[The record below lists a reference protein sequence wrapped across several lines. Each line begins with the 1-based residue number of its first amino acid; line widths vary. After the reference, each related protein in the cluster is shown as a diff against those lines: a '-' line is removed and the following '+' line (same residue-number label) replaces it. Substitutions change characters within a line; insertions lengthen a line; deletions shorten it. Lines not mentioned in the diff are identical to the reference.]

1 MKQLGKIWVFFD
13 GKTKTQSKPLNITQA
28 QALILNLLKQ
38 KSTNIYMWTPG
49 WNEWMEMNMFLE
61 SEQDFFVLPPSFRNK
76 IDDKTQLITQIKDDK
91 TVLSKTNVLSDEAS
105 KAFNNVP
112 NSFTE
117 AMSEPLT
124 KKIDYGYFFPDF
136 RAEQI
141 DININKINKNFSPNT
156 RPDDNMG
163 NVTSVSSDR
172 RDRVRFNFKLE
183 ILLVSKSGKTFRSES
198 DNISMG
204 GIKLIDK
211 IPKEFLYMDFNL
223 IIINKLE
230 KDPKKTRIHFNTKC
244 VGDITDPC
252 RLVFVNPDKKNKELL
267 EKLINTYIKQ
277 SKAA

>member
-13 GKTKTQSKPLNITQA
+13 GKTKTQSKPLNVTQA

-49 WNEWMEMNMFLE
+49 WNEWMEMTMFLD

-91 TVLSKTNVLSDEAS
+91 TVLSKTNVFSDEAT
-105 KAFNNVP
+105 KAFNNAP

-141 DININKINKNFSPNT
+141 DININKINKNFSPKAPTEANI
-156 RPDDNMG
+156 G

-230 KDPKKTRIHFNTKC
+230 KDPKKSRIHFNTKC
-244 VGDITDPC
+244 VGDISDPC
-252 RLVFVNPDKKNKELL
+252 RLVFMNPDKKNKELL

-277 SKAA
+277 SKVA